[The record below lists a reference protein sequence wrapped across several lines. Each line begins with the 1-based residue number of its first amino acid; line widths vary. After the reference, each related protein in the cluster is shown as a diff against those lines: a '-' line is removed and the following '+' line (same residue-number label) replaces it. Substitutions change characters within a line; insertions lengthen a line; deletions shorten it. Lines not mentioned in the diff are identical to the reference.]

1 MSLIPSHVARFCDRA
16 LIISPWRRARRL
28 LCGLWLF
35 SGFVCCL
42 HAAAEDPKRSE
53 NECPVMG
60 DGRVALRAVQGLVEE
75 HLVGILRLEKV
86 LAATS
91 DARSARWEA
100 LKPALKI
107 LDETMGTDAAV
118 WFALPD
124 GRYYTVAGDLATET
138 LQGRDYFPRL
148 LAGEDVLGSLII
160 SRSTGHRS
168 IVVATPII
176 ENQHIVGA
184 IGVSIRTRLISQLV
198 DQHSRFPENLYFY
211 ALARDQQI
219 AIHRH
224 PDKLFK
230 HPAEIDPRLQ
240 AVFDPLMT
248 QDEGQLTYALE
259 GHLRQGVF
267 QKSTL
272 TGWRFFLVQEQK

>member
-1 MSLIPSHVARFCDRA
+1 MPRDGGRA
-16 LIISPWRRARRL
+16 
-28 LCGLWLF
+28 CG
-35 SGFVCCL
+35 
-42 HAAAEDPKRSE
+42 AAS
-53 NECPVMG
+53 
-60 DGRVALRAVQGLVEE
+60 
-75 HLVGILRLEKV
+75 
-86 LAATS
+86 
-91 DARSARWEA
+91 
-100 LKPALKI
+100 
-107 LDETMGTDAAV
+107 
-118 WFALPD
+118 
-124 GRYYTVAGDLATET
+124 
-138 LQGRDYFPRL
+138 DYFPRL

-230 HPAEIDPRLQ
+230 KISLRPGRHLTKNLADLQ
-240 AVFDPLMT
+240 SGPS
-248 QDEGQLTYALE
+248 
-259 GHLRQGVF
+259 
-267 QKSTL
+267 QKLPDHQSL
-272 TGWRFFLVQEQK
+272 LAFSLQ

>member
-1 MSLIPSHVARFCDRA
+1 
-16 LIISPWRRARRL
+16 
-28 LCGLWLF
+28 LF
-35 SGFVCCL
+35 SGFVCYL
-42 HAAAEDPKRSE
+42 HAAAEDPKRPDDQ
-53 NECPVMG
+53 CPVMV

-75 HLVGILRLEKV
+75 HLAGILRLEKV

-176 ENQHIVGA
+176 ENQQIVGA
-184 IGVSIRTRLISQLV
+184 IGVSIRTRLISRLV

-259 GHLRQGVF
+259 GQLRQGVF

-272 TGWRFFLVQEQK
+272 TGWRFFLVQEEK

>member
-1 MSLIPSHVARFCDRA
+1 MPRDGGRA
-16 LIISPWRRARRL
+16 
-28 LCGLWLF
+28 CG
-35 SGFVCCL
+35 
-42 HAAAEDPKRSE
+42 AA
-53 NECPVMG
+53 
-60 DGRVALRAVQGLVEE
+60 
-75 HLVGILRLEKV
+75 I
-86 LAATS
+86 
-91 DARSARWEA
+91 
-100 LKPALKI
+100 
-107 LDETMGTDAAV
+107 
-118 WFALPD
+118 
-124 GRYYTVAGDLATET
+124 
-138 LQGRDYFPRL
+138 DYFPRL

-230 HPAEIDPRLQ
+230 KISLRPGRHLTKNLADLQ
-240 AVFDPLMT
+240 SGP
-248 QDEGQLTYALE
+248 GQKLPDQQALLTFSL
-259 GHLRQGVF
+259 Q
-267 QKSTL
+267 
-272 TGWRFFLVQEQK
+272 